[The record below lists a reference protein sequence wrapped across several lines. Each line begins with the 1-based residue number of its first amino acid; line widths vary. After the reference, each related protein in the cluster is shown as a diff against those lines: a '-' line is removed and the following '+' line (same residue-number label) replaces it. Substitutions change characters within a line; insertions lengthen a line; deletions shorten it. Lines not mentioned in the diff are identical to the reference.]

1 MADPGVP
8 DPTRPPRRESRIARW
23 ATTSWCL
30 LAGALLSVA
39 PHAGTVW
46 SERFFE
52 SSPRLQSLLW
62 TDAARFGIS
71 GFGLV
76 LLAFGAWDVSRFVV
90 EELA

>member
-1 MADPGVP
+1 MADPA
-8 DPTRPPRRESRIARW
+8 PPAPQPRRRESAIARW

-46 SERFFE
+46 SARLFE
-52 SSPRLQSLLW
+52 DAPRLQSLLW

-76 LLAFGAWDVSRFVV
+76 LLAFGAWDVSKFVV